1 MASRLVK
8 PNIPPDSC
16 GHIDR
21 VIELAD
27 SLISE
32 KDSEIRT
39 GYSKIIEEELELV
52 RTINTQL
59 REASK
64 FWHDK
69 YNRKG

>member
-32 KDSEIRT
+32 KDLEIRT
-39 GYSKIIEEELELV
+39 GYSK
-52 RTINTQL
+52 R
-59 REASK
+59 S
-64 FWHDK
+64 
-69 YNRKG
+69 